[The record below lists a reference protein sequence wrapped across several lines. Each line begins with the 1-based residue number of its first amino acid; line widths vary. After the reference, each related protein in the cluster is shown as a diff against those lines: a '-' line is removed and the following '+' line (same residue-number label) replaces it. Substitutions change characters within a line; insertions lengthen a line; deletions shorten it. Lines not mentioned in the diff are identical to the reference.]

1 MVAPKSLPKGFM
13 RNFGKAFRKRLDN

>member
-1 MVAPKSLPKGFM
+1 MVSPKALPKGFM

>member
-13 RNFGKAFRKRLDN
+13 RNFGKAFRKRLEN